1 MNLIINIKNNA
12 IREILAK
19 KSLHALNEIKKTK
32 IRNKR
37 LISSQKKLINFFNEF
52 FEAIYFVKKEKNNNN
67 NNRDNN
73 SDDNNNV
80 SESESESKSLNDSE
94 SKCVDANHDN
104 NNKDEDEDEDEIKN
118 INNHFKTIDES
129 APLEEQINLLRIMDD
144 ISRYWHMSYY
154 DDDKDLNLRIF
165 NLKYLFLVNELDEK
179 LFEKIFG
186 HTFVTLANKVI
197 NTTNKQERQIIIN
210 DIRKN
215 KDKLYEHDGFHNY
228 MIESSS
234 KRIDIINAAKIILK
248 FNEAIQLDED

>member
-104 NNKDEDEDEDEIKN
+104 NNKDEDEDEIKN